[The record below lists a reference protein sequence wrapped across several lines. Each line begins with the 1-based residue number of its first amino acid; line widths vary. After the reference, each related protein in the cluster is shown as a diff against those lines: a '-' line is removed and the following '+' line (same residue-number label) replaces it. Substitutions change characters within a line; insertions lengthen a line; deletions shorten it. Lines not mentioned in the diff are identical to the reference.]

1 KLLVRGEALIALL
14 GIALAGIIMTAVASA
29 GWWTLRSQR
38 ESLDFARREQIRS
51 VSGILSQSAESML
64 ASGDLTSL
72 RRQIIDSKLQYSLVQ
87 CRIVLPNN
95 TVIADADPTK
105 INAVSMPQPWPS
117 GPVDMDP
124 APSKD

>member
-1 KLLVRGEALIALL
+1 MRWFPSGRLLVRGEALIAIL
-14 GIALAGIIMTAVASA
+14 GIALAAMLTAAIGSA
-29 GWWTLRSQR
+29 AWWTLRNQR

-51 VSGILSQSAESML
+51 VSGILAQSAESML
-64 ASGDLTSL
+64 ASGDLSSL

-105 INAVSMPQPWPS
+105 ITAVSMPQ
-117 GPVDMDP
+117 
-124 APSKD
+124 